1 MSAIFENPY
10 YAAVLGGVL
19 IGLAT
24 GLLYLLNGRVL
35 GISGIAHNF
44 ARNPLSWR
52 GYFIA
57 GLLVSGVLA
66 SLFGTIANVGITKNV
81 GLLVVSG
88 LLVGI
93 GAKIANG
100 CTSGHGIAGISRFSI
115 RSFIAVGTFMF
126 AAILTVLIKNLVA
139 L

>member
-1 MSAIFENPY
+1 MSTVLANPY
-10 YAAVLGGVL
+10 YAAIFGGIL

-24 GLLYLLNGRVL
+24 GLLYFLNGRVL

-57 GLLVSGVLA
+57 GLLVSGVIA
-66 SLFGTIANVGITKNV
+66 SLYGTFANVEIPKNI
-81 GLLVVSG
+81 GLLAISG

-100 CTSGHGIAGISRFSI
+100 CTSGHGIAGISRFSL
-115 RSFIAVGTFMF
+115 RSVVAVGTFMA
-126 AAILTVLIKNLVA
+126 AAILTVLVKNLVA